1 MWNVVL
7 GAAVAAAIAGS
18 SEVYAQQ
25 QQSAGERGPY
35 LNSAQQDRT
44 DSTNGGDTLASLKQR
59 LRLSPEQE
67 KNWSA
72 FESAYRA
79 LSDYRRERMRVR
91 QERELPSDPAERMRQ
106 RAEGLTGM
114 GAALARLAD
123 AEAPL
128 YGSLSDDQKRQFAAL
143 SPQLA
148 FRSEMQR
155 RQNDDDLDTRR
166 DGRGWAGSY
175 DGDHR
180 ARRDRGEDDRT
191 GWRGREERDRRG
203 WRDRDDYDHPGWRG
217 RGDRDRRG
225 WRDRDDYDQPGWRG
239 QDERDRRGW
248 RDRDDYGPGWR
259 GQDGREHR
267 GWRDRDD
274 YDPGWR
280 GRDERDRRGWRDRD
294 DYGPGW
300 RGRDERCGRGWR
312 DRDDYGP
319 GWRGRDERDGRGW
332 RDRDDYDHP
341 GWRGRGGFS
350 D

>member
-18 SEVYAQQ
+18 SQVHAQQ
-25 QQSAGERGPY
+25 QPSAGERGPY
-35 LNSAQQDRT
+35 PNSAQQDRT
-44 DSTNGGDTLASLKQR
+44 DPTNVGDTLASLKQR

-72 FESAYRA
+72 FESAYRG
-79 LSDYRRERMRVR
+79 LSDYRRERMKVR
-91 QERELPSDPAERMRQ
+91 QEQGLPSDPAERMRQ
-106 RAEGLTGM
+106 RAESLTGM

-143 SPQLA
+143 SPGLA

-155 RQNDDDLDTRR
+155 RRNDDDYTHRDGRGSAGSYDRDDRARRHRDEDDRAGWRGRDER
-166 DGRGWAGSY
+166 DGRGWREGDDY
-175 DGDHR
+175 DR
-180 ARRDRGEDDRT
+180 P
-191 GWRGREERDRRG
+191 GWRGGGESDRRDWREG
-203 WRDRDDYDHPGWRG
+203 DDYDRPRWGGRDEKDSRGRRDRDDYDR
-217 RGDRDRRG
+217 
-225 WRDRDDYDQPGWRG
+225 PGWRG

-248 RDRDDYGPGWR
+248 RDRDDYDRPGWR
-259 GQDGREHR
+259 GRDERDSR

-274 YDPGWR
+274 YGPGWR

-294 DYGPGW
+294 DY
-300 RGRDERCGRGWR
+300 
-312 DRDDYGP
+312 
-319 GWRGRDERDGRGW
+319 
-332 RDRDDYDHP
+332 DHP
-341 GWRGRGGFS
+341 GRRGRGAFS

>member
-25 QQSAGERGPY
+25 PQSAGQRGPY

-44 DSTNGGDTLASLKQR
+44 DSTNVGDTLASLKQR

-79 LSDYRRERMRVR
+79 LSDYRRERMKVR
-91 QERELPSDPAERMRQ
+91 QEQGLPSDPAERMRQ

-148 FRSEMQR
+148 FRGEIQR

-180 ARRDRGEDDRT
+180 ARRDRGEGDRT

-203 WRDRDDYDHPGWRG
+203 WREGDDYDHPGWR
-217 RGDRDRRG
+217 
-225 WRDRDDYDQPGWRG
+225 
-239 QDERDRRGW
+239 E
-248 RDRDDYGPGWR
+248 RDDYGPGWR
-259 GQDGREHR
+259 G
-267 GWRDRDD
+267 RDD
-274 YDPGWR
+274 
-280 GRDERDRRGWRDRD
+280 RDRRGWRDRD

-300 RGRDERCGRGWR
+300 RGRDDRDRRGWRDRDDYCPGWRGREERDGRGWR

-332 RDRDDYDHP
+332 RDRDDYDQPGSRGRGDYDHP

>member
-44 DSTNGGDTLASLKQR
+44 DSTNVGDTLASLKQR

-67 KNWSA
+67 KNWPA

-91 QERELPSDPAERMRQ
+91 REQELPSDPAERMRH
-106 RAEGLTGM
+106 RAESLTGM

-143 SPQLA
+143 SLGLA

-155 RQNDDDLDTRR
+155 RQNDDDLDTHR
-166 DGRGWAGSY
+166 DGRGSAGSY
-175 DGDHR
+175 DRDDR
-180 ARRDRGEDDRT
+180 ARRHSGEDDRA
-191 GWRGREERDRRG
+191 
-203 WRDRDDYDHPGWRG
+203 
-217 RGDRDRRG
+217 
-225 WRDRDDYDQPGWRG
+225 
-239 QDERDRRGW
+239 
-248 RDRDDYGPGWR
+248 
-259 GQDGREHR
+259 
-267 GWRDRDD
+267 
-274 YDPGWR
+274 
-280 GRDERDRRGWRDRD
+280 
-294 DYGPGW
+294 
-300 RGRDERCGRGWR
+300 
-312 DRDDYGP
+312 

-332 RDRDDYDHP
+332 REGDDYDRAARAA
-341 GWRGRGGFS
+341 GTRGTAAAGATATITTSAARAAGTRGTAAAGATATITTSAARAARTRGTAAAGATATITTSAARAVGTRGTAAAGATAMITTSPAGAAGTRGIAGTGATAMITIAPAGAAGEVFLIEATCQRDSRWFVLS

>member
-1 MWNVVL
+1 MWNAVL

-35 LNSAQQDRT
+35 LNFAQQDRT
-44 DSTNGGDTLASLKQR
+44 DSTNVGDTLASLKQR

-79 LSDYRRERMRVR
+79 LSDYRRERMKVR
-91 QERELPSDPAERMRQ
+91 QEQGLPSDPAERMRQ

-143 SPQLA
+143 SPGLA

-155 RQNDDDLDTRR
+155 RQNDDDLDTHRDGRGSAGSYDRDDRARRHRSEDDRAGWRGRDER
-166 DGRGWAGSY
+166 DGRGW
-175 DGDHR
+175 
-180 ARRDRGEDDRT
+180 
-191 GWRGREERDRRG
+191 REG
-203 WRDRDDYDHPGWRG
+203 DDYDR
-217 RGDRDRRG
+217 
-225 WRDRDDYDQPGWRG
+225 PGWRG
-239 QDERDRRGW
+239 QDERDS
-248 RDRDDYGPGWR
+248 
-259 GQDGREHR
+259 R

-294 DYGPGW
+294 DYDHPGW
-300 RGRDERCGRGWR
+300 RGQGERDGRDWR

-319 GWRGRDERDGRGW
+319 GWRGRDERGRRGW

-341 GWRGRGGFS
+341 GRRGRGERDRRDRRDRDDYDQPGRRGRGGFS

>member
-1 MWNVVL
+1 MWNAVL

-35 LNSAQQDRT
+35 LNFAQQDRT
-44 DSTNGGDTLASLKQR
+44 DSTNVGDTLASLKQR

-79 LSDYRRERMRVR
+79 LSDYRRERMKVR
-91 QERELPSDPAERMRQ
+91 QEQGLPSDPAERMRQ

-143 SPQLA
+143 SPGLA

-155 RQNDDDLDTRR
+155 RRNDDDYTHRDGRGSAGSYDRDDRARRHRDEDDRDGWRGRDER
-166 DGRGWAGSY
+166 DGRGW
-175 DGDHR
+175 
-180 ARRDRGEDDRT
+180 
-191 GWRGREERDRRG
+191 REG
-203 WRDRDDYDHPGWRG
+203 DDYDRPGWRG
-217 RGDRDRRG
+217 R
-225 WRDRDDYDQPGWRG
+225 
-239 QDERDRRGW
+239 DERDS
-248 RDRDDYGPGWR
+248 
-259 GQDGREHR
+259 R

-294 DYGPGW
+294 DYDHPGW
-300 RGRDERCGRGWR
+300 RGQGERDGRDWR

-319 GWRGRDERDGRGW
+319 GWRGRDERDSRGW
-332 RDRDDYDHP
+332 RDRDDYGP
-341 GWRGRGGFS
+341 GWRGRGERDRRDWRDRDDYDQPGRRGRGGFS

>member
-25 QQSAGERGPY
+25 PQSAGQRGPY

-44 DSTNGGDTLASLKQR
+44 DSTNVGDTLASLKQR

-79 LSDYRRERMRVR
+79 LSDYRRERMKVR
-91 QERELPSDPAERMRQ
+91 QEQGLPSDPAERMRQ

-148 FRSEMQR
+148 FRGEIQR

-180 ARRDRGEDDRT
+180 ARRDRGEGDRT

-203 WRDRDDYDHPGWRG
+203 WREGDDYDHPGWR
-217 RGDRDRRG
+217 
-225 WRDRDDYDQPGWRG
+225 
-239 QDERDRRGW
+239 E
-248 RDRDDYGPGWR
+248 RDDYGPGWR
-259 GQDGREHR
+259 G
-267 GWRDRDD
+267 RDD
-274 YDPGWR
+274 
-280 GRDERDRRGWRDRD
+280 RDRRGWRDRD

-300 RGRDERCGRGWR
+300 RGREERDGRGWR

-332 RDRDDYDHP
+332 RDRDDYDQPGSRGRGDYDHP

>member
-44 DSTNGGDTLASLKQR
+44 DSTNVGDTLASLKQR
-59 LRLSPEQE
+59 LRLTPEQE

-79 LSDYRRERMRVR
+79 LSDYRRERMKVR
-91 QERELPSDPAERMRQ
+91 QGQGLPSDPAERMRQ
-106 RAEGLTGM
+106 RAESLTGM

-143 SPQLA
+143 SPGLA

-155 RQNDDDLDTRR
+155 RQNDDDLDTHRDGRGSAGSYDRDDRARRHRGEDDRAGWRGRDER
-166 DGRGWAGSY
+166 DGRGWREGDDY
-175 DGDHR
+175 DR
-180 ARRDRGEDDRT
+180 P
-191 GWRGREERDRRG
+191 GWRGRDERDSRGWRDGDDYDRPGWRGRDERGRDERERRGWRDRDDYDQRGSRGRDERDRRG
-203 WRDRDDYDHPGWRG
+203 WRDRDDYDQRGSRG
-217 RGDRDRRG
+217 RDERDRRG

-239 QDERDRRGW
+239 
-248 RDRDDYGPGWR
+248 
-259 GQDGREHR
+259 
-267 GWRDRDD
+267 
-274 YDPGWR
+274 
-280 GRDERDRRGWRDRD
+280 RDERDRRDWRDRD
-294 DYGPGW
+294 D
-300 RGRDERCGRGWR
+300 
-312 DRDDYGP
+312 
-319 GWRGRDERDGRGW
+319 
-332 RDRDDYDHP
+332 
-341 GWRGRGGFS
+341 
-350 D
+350 

>member
-25 QQSAGERGPY
+25 PQSAGQRGPY

-44 DSTNGGDTLASLKQR
+44 DSTNVGDTLASLKQR

-79 LSDYRRERMRVR
+79 LSDYRRERMKVR
-91 QERELPSDPAERMRQ
+91 QEQGLPSDPAERMRQ

-148 FRSEMQR
+148 FRGEIQR

-180 ARRDRGEDDRT
+180 ARRDRGEGDRT

-203 WRDRDDYDHPGWRG
+203 WREGDDYDHPGWR
-217 RGDRDRRG
+217 
-225 WRDRDDYDQPGWRG
+225 
-239 QDERDRRGW
+239 E
-248 RDRDDYGPGWR
+248 RDDYGPGWR
-259 GQDGREHR
+259 G
-267 GWRDRDD
+267 RDD
-274 YDPGWR
+274 
-280 GRDERDRRGWRDRD
+280 RDRRGWRDRD

-300 RGRDERCGRGWR
+300 RGRDDRDRRGWRDRDDYGPGWRGREERDGRGWR

-332 RDRDDYDHP
+332 RDRDDYDQPGSRGRGDYDHP